1 MTPVERFKLLD
12 RVRLL
17 ADPQPLPD
25 HRVQVDEHPGAQ
37 QDVQLRLADS
47 VTGGEPLQ
55 RRLLI
60 WRVVV
65 DVHTRVAAPPVEDV
79 IDEGLGQR
87 PFLVERVCPDR
98 GELVVAVAEP
108 GEVLQAVRLDVTV
121 GLEVE
126 VQVGRIGFGQPQ

>member
-1 MTPVERFKLLD
+1 M
-12 RVRLL
+12 
-17 ADPQPLPD
+17 
-25 HRVQVDEHPGAQ
+25 
-37 QDVQLRLADS
+37 
-47 VTGGEPLQ
+47 TGGEPLQ

-79 IDEGLGQR
+79 VDEGLDQL

-98 GELVVAVAEP
+98 GELVVAVAEA

-126 VQVGRIGFGQPQ
+126 VQVGRIGSGSRSRPMPSTGSSSS